1 MSLVHLGS
9 LSPEFKEGLRRA
21 RLALLGV
28 AMISAIINWLFLTG
42 PLFMLEVYDRVLPSH
57 SLPTLVALFGIVAA
71 LYVVQGLLDMV
82 RSRILARAG
91 AVISVSAAHST
102 FQATTSN
109 ALRAQSSEPARD
121 PIRDLDQVGTFMS
134 GPGPGV
140 LFDLP
145 WIPLYLLVCFS
156 FHPWIGFAALSGAGV
171 LLMLTVATDLASR
184 RLVTSGA
191 GHAAIRSAISED
203 GIRNAEVV
211 RAMGMEQSLSK
222 RWSDKHYAVVAN
234 RMSLSDVAS
243 AFGAASRSFRM
254 FLQSGVLAL
263 GAYLVI
269 DGQVT
274 SGVIVASGII
284 VSRALAPV
292 ELSIANWRNFIAAR
306 QSWRRLSKALQSAN
320 RPDLMALPKPTKTL
334 KVENLTLV
342 VLAGERTILRDVAFT
357 LEAGSAMAVI
367 GPSAAGKSS
376 LGRALV
382 GLWSPA
388 RGSVRVDGAALG
400 YWHSE
405 ALGRHIG
412 YLPQD
417 FELISGTIAENI
429 SRFEPGARSEDIIA
443 AAKAADVHDMIL
455 RLPAGYDTAIGPA
468 GHALSMGQRQ
478 RLGLARALYGEPFLV
493 VLDEPNSNLDAEGE
507 AALTRAINGVRERKG
522 IAVVIAH
529 RASALTACDMIM
541 MISDGHVQLFGR
553 KEELMQ
559 KVRPLPARQ
568 DLAALRPGA
577 TGELLGGMGEFAA
590 DAGP

>member
-1 MSLVHLGS
+1 M
-9 LSPEFKEGLRRA
+9 
-21 RLALLGV
+21 
-28 AMISAIINWLFLTG
+28 
-42 PLFMLEVYDRVLPSH
+42 
-57 SLPTLVALFGIVAA
+57 
-71 LYVVQGLLDMV
+71 
-82 RSRILARAG
+82 ARAG
-91 AVISVSAAHST
+91 AVISISAATAT
-102 FQATTSN
+102 FQATSSTALN
-109 ALRAQSSEPARD
+109 AQNSDAALEH
-121 PIRDLDQVGTFMS
+121 IRDLDQVGSFMS
-134 GPGPGV
+134 GPGPSA

-145 WIPLYLLVCFS
+145 WIPLYLFVCFL
-156 FHPWIGFAALSGAGV
+156 FHPWIGLAAVSGAV
-171 LLMLTVATDLASR
+171 ILLMLTVATDLASR
-184 RLVTSGA
+184 RLVNG
-191 GHAAIRSAISED
+191 GVRDAAIRSVISD
-203 GIRNAEVV
+203 DSIRNAEVV
-211 RAMGMEQSLSK
+211 RAMGMEERLSD
-222 RWSDKHYAVVAN
+222 RWKDRHHAVVGN
-234 RMSLSDVAS
+234 RMGLSDVAS

-306 QSWRRLSKALQSAN
+306 QSWARLSKALNRSN
-320 RPDLMALPKPTKTL
+320 RPAPMALPRPVSTL
-334 KVENLTLV
+334 SVGILTLMG
-342 VLAGERTILRDVAFT
+342 AANYRIILSDIGFV

-388 RGSVRVDGAALG
+388 RGSVRLDGAALG
-400 YWHSE
+400 YWDSV

-417 FELISGTIAENI
+417 FDLISGTIAENI
-429 SRFEPGARSEDIIA
+429 SRFEPRARSEDIIA
-443 AAKAADVHDMIL
+443 AAQAANIHDMIL
-455 RLPAGYDTAIGPA
+455 RLPSGYDTPIDQA
-468 GHALSMGQRQ
+468 GYALSMGQRQ

-493 VLDEPNSNLDAEGE
+493 VLDEPNSNLDSEGE
-507 AALTRAINGVRERKG
+507 AALARAIHGVRERKG

-541 MISDGHVQLFGR
+541 MISSGQLQLFGR

-559 KVRPLPARQ
+559 KVQPMSTRQ
-568 DLAALRPGA
+568 DMATLRPVA
-577 TGELLGGMGEFAA
+577 VDELAVERGR
-590 DAGP
+590 

>member
-1 MSLVHLGS
+1 MPPVHLPS
-9 LSPEFKEGLRRA
+9 LSLELKEGLGRA
-21 RLALLGV
+21 WLAFVGV
-28 AMISAIINWLFLTG
+28 AMISAIINGLFLTG

-57 SLPTLVALFGIVAA
+57 SLPTLVALLGIVAA

-82 RSRILARAG
+82 RSRILARVG

-109 ALRAQSSEPARD
+109 VLRSESREPTMD
-121 PIRDLDQVGTFMS
+121 PIRDLEQVGSFMS
-134 GPGPGV
+134 GPGPGA

-156 FHPWIGFAALSGAGV
+156 FHPWIGFAALSGAII
-171 LLMLTVATDLASR
+171 LLMLTAATDLASR
-184 RLVTSGA
+184 GLVTNGA
-191 GHAAIRSAISED
+191 RHAAFRNAISAD
-203 GIRNAEVV
+203 SIRNAEVV
-211 RAMGMEQSLSK
+211 RAMGMEQNLSK
-222 RWSDKHYAVVAN
+222 RWSDKHHAVVAN

-243 AFGAASRSFRM
+243 TFGAVSRSFRM

-263 GAYLVI
+263 GAYLVL

-292 ELSIANWRNFIAAR
+292 ELSIANWRSFIAAR
-306 QSWRRLSKALQSAN
+306 QSWTRLSKALQSSR

-334 KVENLTLV
+334 KVEKLTLV
-342 VLAGERTILRDVAFT
+342 ALAGERTILRDVDFA
-357 LEAGSAMAVI
+357 LDAGSAMAVI

-400 YWHSE
+400 YWSSE

-429 SRFEPGARSEDIIA
+429 SRFEAGARSEDIIA
-443 AAKAADVHDMIL
+443 AAQAADVHDMIL
-455 RLPAGYDTAIGPA
+455 RLPSGYDTAIGPA

-541 MISDGHVQLFGR
+541 MISDGRAQLFGS

-568 DLAALRPGA
+568 HLAALRPAA
-577 TGELLGGMGEFAA
+577 TGNLLSGMDEFAA
-590 DAGP
+590 DAGR